1 MSTEIKKLRTTLDS
15 VQKVVLDQEEKLV
28 TLENRN
34 TELEGR
40 TSRVHYY

>member
-1 MSTEIKKLRTTLDS
+1 MSTEIKKLRTTLDN

-40 TSRVHYY
+40 TSRAHYY